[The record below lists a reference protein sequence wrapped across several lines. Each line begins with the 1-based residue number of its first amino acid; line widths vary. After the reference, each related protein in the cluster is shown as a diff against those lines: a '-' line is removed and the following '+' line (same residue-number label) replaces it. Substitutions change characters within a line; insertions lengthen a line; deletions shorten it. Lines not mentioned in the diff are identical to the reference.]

1 MTAILLSKSI
11 ELPAVPLL
19 RQSVSQGIRALIP
32 FSQRV
37 RGVLADP
44 SLDELLARK
53 PELESDLI
61 QRARQLGRAA
71 YPDHHT
77 TDRQSAPWIDHSAR
91 DELHRALLL
100 IYQQHLRLPLDEAP
114 DYQFHPL
121 VCRLMRE
128 LEIRWEHD
136 MLRRAHSVYDL
147 SVNGLPDDPS
157 KFSEWYRATAFA
169 HPLYEHDL
177 YSFVAS
183 EAKRYQL
190 EWFFRMECAGE
201 AAFDDLVALAQVG
214 TRGDVKIEMA
224 SNYWDEMGRGKSHA
238 VHTHLFFN
246 LITGLALEPPQA

>member
-53 PELESDLI
+53 PELESGLI

-136 MLRRAHSVYDL
+136 MLRRAH
-147 SVNGLPDDPS
+147 
-157 KFSEWYRATAFA
+157 
-169 HPLYEHDL
+169 PLYEHDL

-183 EAKRYQL
+183 EAKRHQL